1 MLEKDFYQLCETELS
16 RLFDELERLDVNSD
30 FDIDYADGI
39 LKIVLMDGKTYV
51 INRNSGNQ
59 KIWYSSPVSGADYF
73 AFNAEKKSWENDK
86 NQELSAKLFDEI
98 KKFL

>member
-1 MLEKDFYQLCETELS
+1 MLEKDFYQLCENELS
-16 RLFDELERLDVNSD
+16 RLFDELEKLDVNSD

-39 LKIVLMDGKTYV
+39 LKIVLVDGKTYV

-73 AFNAEKKSWENDK
+73 AFNAEKKAWENDE